1 MFGKIGLIFEVT
13 GKQTIYQEICKFE
26 SSSKP
31 LLNTE
36 TQASYP
42 LQITVNHLLSD
53 GALKYKTLHGISQ
66 L

>member
-1 MFGKIGLIFEVT
+1 MFGKIALIFEVT

-36 TQASYP
+36 TQTYP
-42 LQITVNHLLSD
+42 LQITVNHLHSD
-53 GALKYKTLHGISQ
+53 GASEV
-66 L
+66 

>member
-1 MFGKIGLIFEVT
+1 MFGKIALIFEVT

-36 TQASYP
+36 TQTYP
-42 LQITVNHLLSD
+42 LQITVNHLHSD